1 MPFVNY
7 DLSSIRIDKEYIWRK
22 HSVINFKRVK
32 RPNVI
37 SSNLRSY
44 SSEINYDI
52 LAEKRN
58 SRDNLA
64 PYRTLEYVGKTW
76 TATAAYLNFSKKTD
90 P

>member
-1 MPFVNY
+1 MSFVNY
-7 DLSSIRIDKEYIWRK
+7 DFLSIKLDKEYIWRT
-22 HSVINFKRVK
+22 HSVINFKCVK

-37 SSNLRSY
+37 SSNLYSY
-44 SSEINYDI
+44 SSVINYDI

-58 SRDNLA
+58 SHDNFP

-76 TATAAYLNFSKKTD
+76 TTTAPYLNFSKKTD